1 MTFTQ
6 GFAPLA
12 LAPMIPYLMADYKSS
27 LGDIIQFTG
36 ITILILG
43 FSNFIWLVLPIDH
56 LPQFRF
62 HICSPVTG
70 LRYLPRLADAQ
81 YLLHLSWHAWHLI
94 SSARELPRTVSLWV
108 LVCE

>member
-12 LAPMIPYLMADYKSS
+12 LAPMFPYLMADYKSS
-27 LGDIIQFTG
+27 LEDVIQFTG

-43 FSNFIWLVLPIDH
+43 FSNFIWLVLLVDSPPRSRFPIY
-56 LPQFRF
+56 
-62 HICSPVTG
+62 SSATG

-81 YLLHLSWHAWHLI
+81 SSLRLSWHA
-94 SSARELPRTVSLWV
+94 
-108 LVCE
+108 